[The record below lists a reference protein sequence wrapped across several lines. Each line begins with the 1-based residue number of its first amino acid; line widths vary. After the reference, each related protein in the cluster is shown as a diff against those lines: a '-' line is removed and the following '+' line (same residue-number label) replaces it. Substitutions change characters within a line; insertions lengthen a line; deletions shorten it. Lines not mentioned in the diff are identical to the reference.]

1 MYENVSYEN
10 HGRAVRA
17 KHVDKASDWIGHVH
31 FKLCHNNISLYL
43 KHTFNVEKL
52 NIFLRFVL

>member
-17 KHVDKASDWIGHVH
+17 KHVDKASDWTRAHWRNYVT
-31 FKLCHNNISLYL
+31 KISL
-43 KHTFNVEKL
+43 
-52 NIFLRFVL
+52 